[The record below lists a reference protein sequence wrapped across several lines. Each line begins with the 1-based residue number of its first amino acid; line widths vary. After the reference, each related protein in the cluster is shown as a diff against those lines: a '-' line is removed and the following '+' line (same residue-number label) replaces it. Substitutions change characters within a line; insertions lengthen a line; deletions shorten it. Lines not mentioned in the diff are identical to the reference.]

1 MRRPYRI
8 GSLILAVLLCI
19 GVGAYVYMRT
29 AMHGFSARAEPSR
42 TETML
47 ATYARA
53 TAMPPSARALKNP
66 VQASTQVL
74 NESMAHFAD
83 HCAICHANN
92 GSGQTMFGNGLYPK
106 PPDLRLPRTQNLTD
120 GEIFYIVENGIRMS
134 GMPAFGGSDS
144 SEDSWKL
151 VYFIRHLPQLTPQ
164 EEAQM
169 ESLNPKTPEEALEEK
184 DEEKFLNNGESSGTT
199 LSKNHMKGHQR

>member
-1 MRRPYRI
+1 MRRLYKI
-8 GSLILAVLLCI
+8 AGMVLALVVFT
-19 GVGAYVYMRT
+19 GVGAYIYMRT

-42 TETML
+42 TEIML
-47 ATYARA
+47 ATYARS
-53 TAMPPSARALKNP
+53 TAMPSDARSLKNP
-66 VQASTQVL
+66 VHASSDVL
-74 NESMAHFAD
+74 RESMAHFAD
-83 HCAICHANN
+83 HCSVCHANN

-151 VYFIRHLPQLTPQ
+151 VYFIRHLPLLTPQ
-164 EEAQM
+164 EEARM
-169 ESLNPKTPEEALEEK
+169 ESLNPKTPEEAQEEK
-184 DEEKFLNNGESSGTT
+184 DVEQFLSGGNTATSTSTPHNKRGNN
-199 LSKNHMKGHQR
+199 K